1 MDCKMFLLE
10 IAFNHVNAAKESGD
24 LLVQKKW
31 EKRALSLIK
40 QIEADVAKRRGESC
54 NE

>member
-10 IAFNHVNAAKESGD
+10 IAFNHVNAAKEEGNRR
-24 LLVQKKW
+24 LQKKW
-31 EKRALSLIK
+31 EKRALSLIEEI
-40 QIEADVAKRRGESC
+40 QADVAKRRGESC

>member
-10 IAFNHVNAAKESGD
+10 IAFNHVNQAKEDGD

-31 EKRALSLIK
+31 EKRALSLIEEI
-40 QIEADVAKRRGESC
+40 QADVAKTGGETCS
-54 NE
+54 E